1 MQIPN
6 YEIIDKM
13 ESMLNIASDS
23 TRIKILYAL
32 LDDGC
37 GSDCHEECESC
48 EKRVEK
54 TVSEIID
61 EVNASQSLISHQLK
75 VLKDARLIVSRKQ
88 GKNVFYSLCDRHVKL
103 LLEVVYEHIMEEER

>member
-1 MQIPN
+1 MTIPS
-6 YEIIDKM
+6 YDIIDKM
-13 ESMLNIASDS
+13 ENILNIASDS
-23 TRIKILYAL
+23 TRIKILYSL
-32 LDDGC
+32 LGN
-37 GSDCHEECESC
+37 SDSD
-48 EKRVEK
+48 EKVEK

-103 LLEVVYEHIMEEER
+103 LLEVVYEHIMEEEK